1 MSAPCASTDNSAG
14 AKRAPRTIGWLLLTP
29 LLLWLTLFVV
39 APTGILLVYSFC
51 DRDELG
57 QIVYEFSWSNYRRLG
72 DPMYFGV
79 AYHPDQI
86 ETPGAEAEVPTVG
99 NPQVQGGNRSLF
111 DELLHLV
118 GVRGT
123 LRFGV
128 FWRSIWYATLTTG
141 LCLVIGYPVAYFIGR
156 SPPARRSWLLLLVM
170 IPFWISFL
178 LRTYAW
184 LSLLKGEGLISAL
197 LQGLH
202 LLTGPLDIL
211 YTPTAVVLGLVYTY
225 LPFMILPIFT
235 SAEKLD
241 HAMIEA
247 ALDLGASPVRA
258 FTQVIVPLTKPGIFA
273 GVLLVFVPSIG
284 MFAVTDLMGGA
295 KVPMIG
301 NVIQNQFGQARDWPF
316 GAALGITFL
325 ALFAITFWFLHDRGE
340 ARR

>member
-1 MSAPCASTDNSAG
+1 MSVPCASTDNSAG
-14 AKRAPRTIGWLLLTP
+14 AKRAPHTIGWLLLTP
-29 LLLWLTLFVV
+29 LLLWLALFVV
-39 APTGILLVYSFC
+39 VPTAILFVYSFC
-51 DRDELG
+51 QRDELG
-57 QIVYEFSWSNYRRLG
+57 QVVFAFTPTNYARILDPVYLG
-72 DPMYFGV
+72 IFG
-79 AYHPDQI
+79 
-86 ETPGAEAEVPTVG
+86 
-99 NPQVQGGNRSLF
+99 RSL
-111 DELLHLV
+111 
-118 GVRGT
+118 
-123 LRFGV
+123 
-128 FWRSIWYATLTTG
+128 WYAALTTA
-141 LCLVIGYPVAYFIGR
+141 LCLVIGYPVAYYIGR
-156 SPPARRSWLLLLVM
+156 SPPARRSTLLLLVM

-184 LSLLKGEGLISAL
+184 LSLLKGEGLVSAL

-211 YTPTAVVLGLVYTY
+211 YSPTAVILGLVYTY

-241 HAMIEA
+241 NSMIEA
-247 ALDLGASPVRA
+247 ALDLGAGPVRA
-258 FTQVIVPLTKPGIFA
+258 FTQVIIPLTKPGIFA

-325 ALFAITFWFLHDRGE
+325 ALFAIAFWFLHDRGE
-340 ARR
+340 VRR